1 VFLGDHINPEIQ
13 MQKILRLHECSP
25 NLNCLFDLHLF
36 IVLVDFESLLVDL
49 VEVGCVLLVA
59 HQLDFF
65 I

>member
-1 VFLGDHINPEIQ
+1 MFLGDHINPEIQ
-13 MQKILRLHECSP
+13 MQEILRLYECSP